1 MFERL
6 VRVGDYPVQTLATQR
21 RMRPE
26 ISKLIRTT
34 IYPSLEVI
42 HLASDTRVDHAE
54 APDRAVKKHIRVLQ
68 TCEASPEACGGAG
81 SHQHSEVPGGHGD
94 AAAPV
99 FLEPQLHGERQ

>member
-42 HLASDTRVDHAE
+42 HLALDTRVDHAE
-54 APDRAVKKHIRVLQ
+54 APDRAVKKHIRRL
-68 TCEASPEACGGAG
+68 A
-81 SHQHSEVPGGHGD
+81 D
-94 AAAPV
+94 
-99 FLEPQLHGERQ
+99 L